1 MRLETVG
8 IVGYGAF
15 GALLHA
21 LLGRFAPD
29 VAVRVHT
36 HGKKPDRKTFFSLA
50 ETAKSDVV
58 ILAVPIAEFEEVLKR
73 VVPLTRKGTIIVDVA
88 TVKVHT
94 VRLLKKLAKGRRYIA
109 THPVWGPESYE
120 KRGRNIEG
128 FRIIVSEHTLPS
140 SDYKKLCATL
150 RSFGFDIVEVSSREH
165 DKHIAE
171 TLFLTHFLGQ
181 VISRGGFERTGVDTV
196 SFGFLM
202 DAVESVRKDGK
213 LFTDVFRFNP
223 YCREVLDR
231 FKKAELYVRTLL
243 ESSGAHSMR
252 KVLRIGISGAKGS
265 FSEEAARAYAKKT
278 KIRKFSLDYLI
289 SVENV
294 LSALEKG
301 AIELGIFPIEN
312 STGGVVTEAIEGMS
326 RHNFRIKKTF
336 DIDIRQNLLVRRG
349 VARKNVKTIT
359 SHEQALRQCKA
370 YLKKHW
376 RGIKLKEYEDTAKA
390 AEDLAR
396 SKLPASTAVIASKAA
411 ADIYKLKILEA
422 GIQDLKTNFTTF
434 IAATR

>member
-58 ILAVPIAEFEEVLKR
+58 ILAV
-73 VVPLTRKGTIIVDVA
+73 
-88 TVKVHT
+88 
-94 VRLLKKLAKGRRYIA
+94 
-109 THPVWGPESYE
+109 
-120 KRGRNIEG
+120 
-128 FRIIVSEHTLPS
+128 PS

-223 YCREVLDR
+223 YCR
-231 FKKAELYVRTLL
+231 
-243 ESSGAHSMR
+243 
-252 KVLRIGISGAKGS
+252 
-265 FSEEAARAYAKKT
+265 
-278 KIRKFSLDYLI
+278 
-289 SVENV
+289 
-294 LSALEKG
+294 
-301 AIELGIFPIEN
+301 
-312 STGGVVTEAIEGMS
+312 
-326 RHNFRIKKTF
+326 
-336 DIDIRQNLLVRRG
+336 
-349 VARKNVKTIT
+349 
-359 SHEQALRQCKA
+359 
-370 YLKKHW
+370 
-376 RGIKLKEYEDTAKA
+376 
-390 AEDLAR
+390 
-396 SKLPASTAVIASKAA
+396 
-411 ADIYKLKILEA
+411 
-422 GIQDLKTNFTTF
+422 
-434 IAATR
+434 